1 MIKKTLEVS
10 KIVVPFVLGS
20 KDTNIRM
27 IDSEFDVKTSVLGG
41 AFTVEGKADSVHAA
55 VKALEEMVKVAE
67 EGELDTGKAADIIR
81 MISDRTEDAYD
92 IIKDGIPVAGR
103 VKKVSPKSATQRDY
117 CNAIKNNDMVFGI
130 GPAGTGKTYL
140 AMAMAVH
147 YFLRKKCGKIILT
160 RPAVEAGENLG
171 FLPGDIS
178 DKINPYL
185 RPLYDAMYSMM
196 DYSKVNHLV
205 EDNIIEVAPLA
216 FMRGRTLNDAFI
228 VLDEAQNTTE
238 EQMKMFLTRMG
249 FNSKVVVTGDVT
261 QVDLPTSKGS
271 GLVMARKI
279 LKDVDGIKFVQ
290 FTDKDVV
297 RHPLVQRIVK
307 AYDAFYGDK
316 H

>member
-10 KIVVPFVLGS
+10 KIVAPFILGS
-20 KDTNIRM
+20 KDMNIRM
-27 IDSEFDVKTSVLGG
+27 IDSEFGVKTSALGG
-41 AFTVEGKADSVHAA
+41 LFTVEGNADSVHAA
-55 VKALEEMVKVAE
+55 LKVLQEMVKVATD
-67 EGELDTGKAADIIR
+67 GELDTSKAADIIR
-81 MISDRTEDAYD
+81 MISDKTEDAFD
-92 IIKDGIPVAGR
+92 IIKDGIPVSGR
-103 VKKVSPKSATQRDY
+103 VKKVSPKSAVQRDY

-171 FLPGDIS
+171 FLPGDIN

-185 RPLYDAMYSMM
+185 RPLYDAIYSMM
-196 DYSKVNHLV
+196 DYGRVMNLV
-205 EDNIIEVAPLA
+205 EDNVIEVAPLA
-216 FMRGRTLNDAFI
+216 FMRGRTLNDSFI
-228 VLDEAQNTTE
+228 ILDEAQNTTE

-249 FNSKVVVTGDVT
+249 FNSKVVITGDVT
-261 QVDLPTSKGS
+261 QIDLPTSKNS
-271 GLVMARKI
+271 GLVSAKKI
-279 LKDVDGIKFVQ
+279 LNGVSGIKFVQ
-290 FTDKDVV
+290 FTEKDVV

-307 AYDAFYGDK
+307 AYDSFYGDT